1 MSEKKV
7 VANTSKAYGY
17 NYASLGDIANQ
28 GFEIPRMKTGTENEK
43 EYVYCFDKDTK
54 EWIRGAEIVI
64 PQMKSMNQAQ
74 MYGSALTYAR
84 RYSVLMYLG
93 LVCDDDKKL
102 ETQFPQAEKTANEK
116 TMAEKDAR
124 WDGLK
129 EDLNLKDLANEFRSL
144 YDKEEQD
151 RILKGLNLTRA
162 EDIGTVNLNKYVNYK
177 KYGKK

>member
-64 PQMKSMNQAQ
+64 PQMKSMNTAQ

-93 LVCDDDKKL
+93 LACDDDKKL
-102 ETQFPQAEKTANEK
+102 ETQAPKSNLWEGLEKQPSL
-116 TMAEKDAR
+116 KDAA
-124 WDGLK
+124 D
-129 EDLNLKDLANEFRSL
+129 EFRRTVPAEFQ
-144 YDKEEQD
+144 DK
-151 RILKGLNLTRA
+151 ILKNFKVNRA
-162 EDIGTVNLNKYVNYK
+162 EDLGVVNLQRYIEHYAEK
-177 KYGKK
+177 

>member
-64 PQMKSMNQAQ
+64 PQMKSMNTAQ

-93 LVCDDDKKL
+93 LACDDDKKL
-102 ETQFPQAEKTANEK
+102 ETQAPKSNLWEGLEKQPSL
-116 TMAEKDAR
+116 KDAA
-124 WDGLK
+124 D
-129 EDLNLKDLANEFRSL
+129 EFRRTVPAEFQ
-144 YDKEEQD
+144 DK
-151 RILKGLNLTRA
+151 IIANFKVKRA
-162 EDIGTVNLNKYVNYK
+162 EDLGIVNLQRYIEH
-177 KYGKK
+177 YGKEQTDQG

>member
-28 GFEIPRMKTGTENEK
+28 GFEIPRMKTGTENDK

-64 PQMKSMNQAQ
+64 PQMKSMNLAQ

-102 ETQFPQAEKTANEK
+102 EAQPPKEDMWEGLEEKPK
-116 TMAEKDAR
+116 R
-124 WDGLK
+124 SLK
-129 EDLNLKDLANEFRSL
+129 EVADEFRKTVPAEIQDKILANF
-144 YDKEEQD
+144 KV
-151 RILKGLNLTRA
+151 NRA
-162 EDIGTVNLNKYVNYK
+162 EDLGIVNLQKYIVHYAEK
-177 KYGKK
+177 

>member
-64 PQMKSMNQAQ
+64 PQMKSMNTAQ

-102 ETQFPQAEKTANEK
+102 ETQAPKSNL
-116 TMAEKDAR
+116 
-124 WDGLK
+124 WDGLEK
-129 EDLNLKDLANEFRSL
+129 QQTVKDAADEFRKVVPAEFQDKILANF
-144 YDKEEQD
+144 KV
-151 RILKGLNLTRA
+151 KRA
-162 EDIGTVNLNKYVNYK
+162 EDLGVVNLQRYIEHYEKQTDQ
-177 KYGKK
+177 G

>member
-28 GFEIPRMKTGTENEK
+28 GFEIPRMKTGTEEGK
-43 EYVYCFDKDTK
+43 EYVFCYDKDTK

-64 PQMKSMNQAQ
+64 PQMKSMNLAQ

-102 ETQFPQAEKTANEK
+102 EAQAPNDMWEGLEEQKKAPSLKQSADQFRQIVPIDIQDKI
-116 TMAEKDAR
+116 
-124 WDGLK
+124 
-129 EDLNLKDLANEFRSL
+129 LANF
-144 YDKEEQD
+144 KV
-151 RILKGLNLTRA
+151 GRA
-162 EDIGTVNLNKYVNYK
+162 EDLGIKNLQEYINH
-177 KYGKK
+177 YGKK

>member
-1 MSEKKV
+1 MNEKKV

-43 EYVYCFDKDTK
+43 EYVYCFDKETK

-64 PQMKSMNQAQ
+64 PQMKSMNTAQ

-102 ETQFPQAEKTANEK
+102 ETQAPKTNL
-116 TMAEKDAR
+116 
-124 WDGLK
+124 WDGLEK
-129 EDLNLKDLANEFRSL
+129 QPSLKDSADEFRKVVPAEFQDKILANF
-144 YDKEEQD
+144 KV
-151 RILKGLNLTRA
+151 KRA
-162 EDIGTVNLNKYVNYK
+162 EDLGIVNLQRYIEHYEKQTDQ
-177 KYGKK
+177 G